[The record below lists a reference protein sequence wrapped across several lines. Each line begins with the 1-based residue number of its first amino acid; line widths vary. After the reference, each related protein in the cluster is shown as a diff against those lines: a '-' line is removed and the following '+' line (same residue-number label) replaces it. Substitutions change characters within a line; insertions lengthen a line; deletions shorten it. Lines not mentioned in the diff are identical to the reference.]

1 MSMSMST
8 SKPYHVV
15 EDKPLQETFTPSSVT
30 IKMDQVFGKVVSGTE
45 QQGKHD
51 AVLLNDNTV
60 IANFGHFSGFA
71 KYAAHAIRE
80 HDPMLA
86 RIAELEAANAY
97 LRQELSFV
105 RSMAV
110 YIPNDRA

>member
-1 MSMSMST
+1 MPAN
-8 SKPYHVV
+8 KCYHIV
-15 EDKPLQETFTPSSVT
+15 EDKPLRDAIAPSTIT
-30 IKMDQVFGKVVSGTE
+30 IKMEQVFGNVVSGTE
-45 QQGKHD
+45 QQGNQD
-51 AVLLNDNTV
+51 AVLMNDNAV
-60 IANFGHFSGFA
+60 VANFGHFSGFA

-86 RIAELEAANAY
+86 KIAELEAANAA

-110 YIPNDRA
+110 YIPNDRR